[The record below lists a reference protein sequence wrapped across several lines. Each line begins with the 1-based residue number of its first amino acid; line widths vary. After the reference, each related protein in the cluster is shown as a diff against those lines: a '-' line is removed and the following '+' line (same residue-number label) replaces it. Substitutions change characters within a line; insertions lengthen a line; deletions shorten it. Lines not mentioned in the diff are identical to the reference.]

1 MRQMVWV
8 ETKRSLK
15 STGGRLALAI
25 GLLVVF
31 SHFFTEILP
40 LRDQIMDRK
49 GYPLSAFGQWFGGE
63 NVTVY
68 STLFYFI
75 APILAAFP
83 SAGSYKAD
91 LKSGY
96 IKNVLTRI
104 ERKKYLRAKYFVA
117 FLSGGMI
124 VVFPLVLDFALT
136 SMVLPALIPQS
147 GTGLFPIFSSSLLGD
162 LYYVHPYAYLAI
174 YLGINFLYFGML
186 ATLALLAAHF
196 CDNLFSALLMP
207 FLVYLFV
214 YAATQLT
221 GLHQL
226 CPFGFLR
233 PAQPIA
239 GDAAVIAAEVLLM
252 IAAGAVYYVI
262 GVKRDVY

>member
-1 MRQMVWV
+1 MFAA

-15 STGGRLALAI
+15 STGSRFAFII
-25 GLLVVF
+25 GLLIVF
-31 SHFFTEILP
+31 IHFFTEILP
-40 LRDQIMDRK
+40 MKDHIDGK
-49 GYPLSAFGQWFGGE
+49 VYPLSAFGQWFGGE
-63 NVTVY
+63 NATVY

-91 LKSGY
+91 MKSGY
-96 IKNVLTRI
+96 IKNVLTRT
-104 ERKKYLRAKYFVA
+104 ERRTYLCTKYLVA

-124 VVFPLVLDFALT
+124 VVFPMVLDFALT
-136 SMVLPALIPQS
+136 AMVLPALIPQS

-162 LYYVHPYAYLAI
+162 LYYLHPYAYLI
-174 YLGINFLYFGML
+174 SYLGINFLYFGLL
-186 ATLALLAAHF
+186 ASLALPAAHF
-196 CDNLFSALLMP
+196 CDNLFSVVLMP

-214 YAATQLT
+214 YAVTQLT

-239 GDAAVIAAEVLLM
+239 GNVVVIAAEVLLM
-252 IAAGAVYYVI
+252 VAAGAVYYAI
-262 GVKRDVY
+262 GVKKDVY